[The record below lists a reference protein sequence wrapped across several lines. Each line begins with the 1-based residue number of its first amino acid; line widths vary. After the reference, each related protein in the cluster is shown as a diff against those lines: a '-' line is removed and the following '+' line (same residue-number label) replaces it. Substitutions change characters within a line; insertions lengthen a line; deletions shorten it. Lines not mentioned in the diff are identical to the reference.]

1 MTKST
6 RRVRAR
12 YRARN
17 SLLFK
22 AAAVGACLG
31 AMATVNKVIS
41 MWAER
46 KHLPKGR
53 FLDVDG
59 VKLHYLD
66 QGSGPVLVFLHG
78 NGSMVDDFTA
88 SGLISE
94 ADKHYR
100 VIAFDRPGFGHSSRP
115 RDTVWTASA
124 QARLIQQALSQLGV
138 SEYSVFGHSW
148 GASVAIALGIRHADH
163 VRSLV
168 LASGYYYPVPM
179 MSMFLLT
186 APALPL
192 IGDILAHTIAP
203 AISRVFWQGLIAK
216 IFKPAKAP
224 KKFRLFP
231 KSMALRPSQLR
242 ASAVETALL
251 MPDAIGQSSSYRS
264 IKMPVMI
271 IAGAEDDVINISQQ
285 SARLHRDIPGSFFRS
300 LPSQGHMIHQ
310 SATSDVLAAV
320 KAVVQQRDTDP
331 A

>member
-6 RRVRAR
+6 RRFRAS

-22 AAAVGACLG
+22 VAAVGACLG
-31 AMATVNKVIS
+31 AMATVNKALS

-78 NGSMVDDFTA
+78 NGSMIDDFTS

-94 ADKHYR
+94 AAKHYR

-124 QARLIQQALSQLGV
+124 QAHLIHRALSQLGV
-138 SEYSVFGHSW
+138 SEFSVFGHSW
-148 GASVAIALGIRHADH
+148 GASVAIAMGIRHPDH

-203 AISRVFWQGLIAK
+203 AISRFLWQGMIAK

-224 KKFRLFP
+224 QKFRSFP
-231 KSMALRPSQLR
+231 KSMALRPSQ
-242 ASAVETALL
+242 
-251 MPDAIGQSSSYRS
+251 
-264 IKMPVMI
+264 
-271 IAGAEDDVINISQQ
+271 
-285 SARLHRDIPGSFFRS
+285 
-300 LPSQGHMIHQ
+300 
-310 SATSDVLAAV
+310 
-320 KAVVQQRDTDP
+320 
-331 A
+331 